1 MKPLPPA
8 NVLPR
13 DAAKLLRQAAQ
24 TPLVPNAPEPDL
36 LRRVAIDKATQQIK
50 RKYPQFFK
58 E

>member
-1 MKPLPPA
+1 MKNLPPT
-8 NVLPR
+8 NVLPS

-24 TPLVPNAPEPDL
+24 TQLVPNAPEPDL
-36 LRRVAIDKATQQIK
+36 LRRVAIEKATQQIK

>member
-1 MKPLPPA
+1 VKNPPPA
-8 NVLPR
+8 NVLPS

-36 LRRVAIDKATQQIK
+36 PRRVAMEKATQQIK

>member
-1 MKPLPPA
+1 MKPLPLA
-8 NVLPR
+8 NVLPS

-36 LRRVAIDKATQQIK
+36 LRRVAVDKATQQIK